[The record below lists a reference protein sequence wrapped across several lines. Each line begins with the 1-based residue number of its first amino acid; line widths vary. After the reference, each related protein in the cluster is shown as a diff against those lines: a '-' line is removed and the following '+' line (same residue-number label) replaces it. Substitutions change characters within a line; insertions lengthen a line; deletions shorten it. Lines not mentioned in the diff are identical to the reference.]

1 MVVKQ
6 EEKQAE
12 VKKLKNVVHNM
23 GENLASNNFEEA
35 FQLANELKT
44 ILEGEILQDLT
55 MKEANEL
62 HIEDIKTQL
71 KRYWYN
77 NRQMRMFAGGLRKNG
92 ATMMDL
98 VN

>member
-1 MVVKQ
+1 MAVTQ

-44 ILEGEILQDLT
+44 ILEGDIIQELSL
-55 MKEANEL
+55 KEANEL
-62 HIEDIKTQL
+62 NIEEIKTQL

-92 ATMMDL
+92 TTLMDL

>member
-1 MVVKQ
+1 MVVTQ

-12 VKKLKNVVHNM
+12 VKKMKQVVHDM
-23 GENLASNNFEEA
+23 GENLASNKFEEA

-44 ILEGEILQDLT
+44 ILEGEIIQELRV
-55 MKEANEL
+55 KEANEL
-62 HIEDIKTQL
+62 HIEDIKKTL
-71 KRYWYN
+71 NRYWYN

-92 ATMMDL
+92 STLMEL

>member
-1 MVVKQ
+1 MAVTQ
-6 EEKQAE
+6 EEKQVE
-12 VKKLKNVVHNM
+12 VKKLKRVVHEM
-23 GENLASNNFEEA
+23 GENLASNKFEEA

-44 ILEGEILQDLT
+44 ILEGEILQELT

-62 HIEDIKTQL
+62 HVEDIKTQL

>member
-1 MVVKQ
+1 MAVTQ

-12 VKKLKNVVHNM
+12 VKKLKKVVYEM
-23 GENLASNNFEEA
+23 GDNLTNNKFEEA

-44 ILEGEILQDLT
+44 ILEGEILQELT

-92 ATMMDL
+92 ATLMDL

>member
-1 MVVKQ
+1 MAVTQ

-35 FQLANELKT
+35 FQLANDLKA
-44 ILEGEILQDLT
+44 ILEGEILQELT

-62 HIEDIKTQL
+62 HIEDIKKTL
-71 KRYWYN
+71 NRYWYN
-77 NRQMRMFAGGLRKNG
+77 NRQMRMYAGGLRKNG
-92 ATMMDL
+92 TTLVDL

>member
-1 MVVKQ
+1 MAVTQ

-23 GENLASNNFEEA
+23 GENLVSNNFEEA
-35 FQLANELKT
+35 FQLANDLKA
-44 ILEGEILQDLT
+44 ILEGEILQELT

-62 HIEDIKTQL
+62 HIEDIKKTL
-71 KRYWYN
+71 NRYWYN

-92 ATMMDL
+92 TTLVDL

>member
-1 MVVKQ
+1 MAVTQ

-12 VKKLKNVVHNM
+12 VKKLKKVVYEM
-23 GENLASNNFEEA
+23 GDNLTNNNFEEA

-44 ILEGEILQDLT
+44 ILEGDIIQELSL
-55 MKEANEL
+55 KEANEL
-62 HIEDIKTQL
+62 NIEEIKTQL

-92 ATMMDL
+92 STLMEL

>member
-1 MVVKQ
+1 M
-6 EEKQAE
+6 
-12 VKKLKNVVHNM
+12 KKVVHEM
-23 GENLASNNFEEA
+23 GDNLTNNNFEEA

-44 ILEGEILQDLT
+44 ILEGDIIQELSL
-55 MKEANEL
+55 KEANEL
-62 HIEDIKTQL
+62 NIEEIKTQL

-92 ATMMDL
+92 STLMDL

>member
-1 MVVKQ
+1 MVVTQ

-12 VKKLKNVVHNM
+12 VKKMKQVVREM
-23 GENLASNNFEEA
+23 GENLTNNNFEEA

-44 ILEGEILQDLT
+44 ILEGEIIQELRV
-55 MKEANEL
+55 KEANEL
-62 HIEDIKTQL
+62 RIEDIKKTL
-71 KRYWYN
+71 NRYWYN

>member
-1 MVVKQ
+1 MAVTQ

-35 FQLANELKT
+35 FQLANDLKA
-44 ILEGEILQDLT
+44 ILEGEIFQELT

-62 HIEDIKTQL
+62 HIEDIKKTL
-71 KRYWYN
+71 NRYWYN
-77 NRQMRMFAGGLRKNG
+77 NRQMRMFSGGLRKNG
-92 ATMMDL
+92 ATLMDL

>member
-1 MVVKQ
+1 MVVTQ

-12 VKKLKNVVHNM
+12 VKKMKQVVHDM
-23 GENLASNNFEEA
+23 GENLASNKFEEA

-44 ILEGEILQDLT
+44 ILEGELIQELRV
-55 MKEANEL
+55 KEANEL
-62 HIEDIKTQL
+62 HIEDIKKTL
-71 KRYWYN
+71 NRYWYN

-92 ATMMDL
+92 STLMDL

>member
-1 MVVKQ
+1 MAVTQ
-6 EEKQAE
+6 EEKQTE
-12 VKKLKNVVHNM
+12 VKKLKKVVHEM
-23 GENLASNNFEEA
+23 GDNLTNNNFEEV

-44 ILEGEILQDLT
+44 ILEGDIIQELSL
-55 MKEANEL
+55 KEANEL
-62 HIEDIKTQL
+62 NIEEIKTQL

-92 ATMMDL
+92 STLMDL

>member
-1 MVVKQ
+1 MVVTQ

-12 VKKLKNVVHNM
+12 VKKMKQVVHDM
-23 GENLASNNFEEA
+23 GENLASNKFEEA

-44 ILEGEILQDLT
+44 ILEGEIIQELRV
-55 MKEANEL
+55 KEANEL
-62 HIEDIKTQL
+62 RIEDIKKTL
-71 KRYWYN
+71 NRYWYN

>member
-1 MVVKQ
+1 MAVTQ

-12 VKKLKNVVHNM
+12 VKKLKKVVHEM
-23 GENLASNNFEEA
+23 GESLANNKFEEA

-44 ILEGEILQDLT
+44 TLEGDIIQELSL
-55 MKEANEL
+55 KEANDL
-62 HIEDIKTQL
+62 HIEEIKTQL

-92 ATMMDL
+92 NTLMDL

>member
-1 MVVKQ
+1 MAVTQ

-12 VKKLKNVVHNM
+12 VKKLKKVVHEM
-23 GENLASNNFEEA
+23 GDNLTNNNFEEA

-44 ILEGEILQDLT
+44 ILEGDIIQELSL
-55 MKEANEL
+55 KEANEL

>member
-1 MVVKQ
+1 MAVTQ

-35 FQLANELKT
+35 FQLANDLKA
-44 ILEGEILQDLT
+44 ILEGEILQELT

-62 HIEDIKTQL
+62 NIEEIKTQL

>member
-1 MVVKQ
+1 MTVTQ
-6 EEKQAE
+6 EEKQVE
-12 VKKLKNVVHNM
+12 VKKLKKVVHEM
-23 GENLASNNFEEA
+23 GDNLTNNNFEEA

-44 ILEGEILQDLT
+44 ILEGDIIQELSL
-55 MKEANEL
+55 KEANEL
-62 HIEDIKTQL
+62 NIEEIKTQL

-92 ATMMDL
+92 STLMDL

>member
-1 MVVKQ
+1 MVVTQ

-12 VKKLKNVVHNM
+12 VKKMKQVVREM
-23 GENLASNNFEEA
+23 GENLTNNNFEEA

-44 ILEGEILQDLT
+44 ILEGEIIQELRV
-55 MKEANEL
+55 KEANEL
-62 HIEDIKTQL
+62 RIEDIKKTL
-71 KRYWYN
+71 NRYWYN

-92 ATMMDL
+92 STLMDL

>member
-1 MVVKQ
+1 MAVTQ
-6 EEKQAE
+6 EEKQTE

-35 FQLANELKT
+35 FQLANDLKA
-44 ILEGEILQDLT
+44 ILEGEILQELT

-62 HIEDIKTQL
+62 HIEDIKKTL
-71 KRYWYN
+71 NRYWYN

-92 ATMMDL
+92 TTLVDL

>member
-1 MVVKQ
+1 MAVTQ
-6 EEKQAE
+6 EEKQTE
-12 VKKLKNVVHNM
+12 VKKLKKVVHEL
-23 GENLASNNFEEA
+23 GENLTNNKFEEA

-44 ILEGEILQDLT
+44 ILEGEILQELT

-92 ATMMDL
+92 ATLMDL

>member
-1 MVVKQ
+1 MAVTQ

-12 VKKLKNVVHNM
+12 VKKLKKVVHEM
-23 GENLASNNFEEA
+23 GENLTSNNFEEA
-35 FQLANELKT
+35 FQLANDLKA
-44 ILEGEILQDLT
+44 ILEGEILQELT

>member
-1 MVVKQ
+1 MAVTQ
-6 EEKQAE
+6 EEKQTE
-12 VKKLKNVVHNM
+12 VKKLKKVVHEM
-23 GENLASNNFEEA
+23 GDNLTNNNFEEA

-44 ILEGEILQDLT
+44 ILEGDIIQELSL
-55 MKEANEL
+55 KEANEL

>member
-1 MVVKQ
+1 MAVTN
-6 EEKQAE
+6 EEKQVA
-12 VKKLKNVVHNM
+12 VKKLKQVVHDM
-23 GENLASNNFEEA
+23 GENLASNKFEEA

-44 ILEGEILQDLT
+44 ILEGEILQELT

-62 HIEDIKTQL
+62 HTEDIKKTL
-71 KRYWYN
+71 NRYWYN

-92 ATMMDL
+92 TTLLDL

>member
-1 MVVKQ
+1 MAVTQ
-6 EEKQAE
+6 EEKQTE

-35 FQLANELKT
+35 FQLANDLKA
-44 ILEGEILQDLT
+44 ILEGEILQELT

-62 HIEDIKTQL
+62 HIEDIKKTL
-71 KRYWYN
+71 NRYWYN
-77 NRQMRMFAGGLRKNG
+77 NRQMWMFAGGLRKNG
-92 ATMMDL
+92 TTLVDL

>member
-1 MVVKQ
+1 MAVTQ

-12 VKKLKNVVHNM
+12 VKKLKKVVHEM
-23 GENLASNNFEEA
+23 GENLASNKFEEA
-35 FQLANELKT
+35 FQLANDLKA
-44 ILEGEILQDLT
+44 ILEGEIIQELSL
-55 MKEANEL
+55 KEANEL
-62 HIEDIKTQL
+62 HIEDIKKTL
-71 KRYWYN
+71 NRYWYN

>member
-1 MVVKQ
+1 MTVTQ

-12 VKKLKNVVHNM
+12 VKKLKKVVHEM
-23 GENLASNNFEEA
+23 GDNLTNNNFEEA

-44 ILEGEILQDLT
+44 ILEGDIIQELSL
-55 MKEANEL
+55 KEANEL
-62 HIEDIKTQL
+62 NIEEIKTQL

-77 NRQMRMFAGGLRKNG
+77 TRQMRMFAGGLRKNG
-92 ATMMDL
+92 STLMDL